1 MNTKDEFMSAIK
13 VMYGNN
19 EKEFIKTWAITEAF
33 LEKAKNEEKGKY
45 GDCDSLRNLLILI
58 RREMV
63 RLEFAPKKGIPRRF
77 NDGIEKGKEH
87 TEILIGENEDTKYSQ
102 MFRKAYMQECENANG
117 KEPEYWSYSDD
128 GLDYSKHR
136 ELNNKNCIQIKDNDW
151 ITNNNKHYYYNQYD
165 HWISY
170 MAGAIVQGNQM
181 FKTNK
186 NSGLKEIRAKILES
200 EVVNNA

>member
-1 MNTKDEFMSAIK
+1 MTMKNEFMSAIK

-33 LEKAKNEEKGKY
+33 LEKAMREEKGKY

-63 RLEFAPKKGIPRRF
+63 RLKIAPNGKTPKEF
-77 NDGIEKGKEH
+77 NDGIESRQDHTKIIIDKNKE
-87 TEILIGENEDTKYSQ
+87 TEYSK
-102 MFRKAYMQECENANG
+102 MFKESYKQECRNAND
-117 KEPEYWSYSDD
+117 ENPWSYDFD
-128 GLDYSKHR
+128 NLDYSKHGDSS
-136 ELNNKNCIQIKDNDW
+136 NKNCIQIEDNDW

-170 MAGAIVQGNQM
+170 MAGAIVKGNQK

-186 NSGLKEIRAKILES
+186 NSGLKEIRAEILTKIRGS
-200 EVVNNA
+200 E